1 MTKLVNQSDA
11 VARDGSMSGLES
23 DQVSASYGL
32 PGRPPTC
39 PRCSRPMR
47 REQRSLLQKILYAR
61 VYQCVDCGH
70 TSRVM
75 RRVLSEI
82 FCGGQ

>member
-1 MTKLVNQSDA
+1 
-11 VARDGSMSGLES
+11 
-23 DQVSASYGL
+23 
-32 PGRPPTC
+32 
-39 PRCSRPMR
+39 MR

-75 RRVLSEI
+75 RPVLSAI